1 MPDRH
6 HDSQMCKRGDTG
18 YRCLGSTNEAVSYY
32 QLHNL
37 PCPVLKDQ
45 RMQDHDR
52 LRDVGIDREAG
63 LIGSQSV
70 QRFPH
75 KRK

>member
-1 MPDRH
+1 MTR
-6 HDSQMCKRGDTG
+6 
-18 YRCLGSTNEAVSYY
+18 RCASAGIQATDGSGVQTEAVSYY